1 MTCHSLAAM
10 AIVDPTAKEAKRNAR
25 TDQRFTGRDMPARM
39 VSKIAFTSSG
49 DALSP
54 AIFKFQRTIRVVVRR
69 VVKVS
74 IDLIIFRAKHR
85 KSFCPFDVPP
95 GV

>member
-1 MTCHSLAAM
+1 MTCHSLAAI

-39 VSKIAFTSSG
+39 VSKIGFTSSG

-54 AIFKFQRTIRVVVRR
+54 AIFKFRRAVGMIVRR

-85 KSFCPFDVPP
+85 KCFSPFDVPP
-95 GV
+95 AV